1 MTLWLRFARE
11 DGRTGFGILEGDS
24 ISVHEGDLFGANVPA
39 GESLPL
45 AGVTLLT
52 PCEPQ
57 KMVCLWNNSRAV
69 AAKNNL
75 TEPAEPLYFLKAPS
89 AYLAS
94 GHVIPRPL
102 SYEGRVIYEAE
113 LGVVIGKRCSGVDE
127 AAAADHIFGFTCVN
141 DVTALELLFK
151 DPSFPQ
157 WTRAKNF
164 DGFGAFGPVVAT
176 GLDPAALTVK
186 ALLDGRERQSQSM
199 DDMFFS
205 PAKLVSL
212 ISRDMTLLPGDI
224 IACGTTVGALPMKP
238 GAKIEIVVEGVGTLS
253 NVMG

>member
-1 MTLWLRFARE
+1 MTRWLRFAHEGRE
-11 DGRTGFGILEGDS
+11 NFGTLDGETVF
-24 ISVHEGDLFGANVPA
+24 VHEGDMFGVYAPT

-52 PCEPQ
+52 PCAPQ

-69 AAKNNL
+69 AAKNAL
-75 TEPAEPLYFLKAPS
+75 AEPAEPLYFLKVPS
-89 AYLAS
+89 AYLA
-94 GHVIPRPL
+94 GGRTIPRPA
-102 SYEGRVIYEAE
+102 SYDGRVIYEAE

-127 AAAADHIFGFTCVN
+127 AATADHIFGFTCVN

-164 DGFGAFGPVVAT
+164 DGFGAFGPVIAT
-176 GLDPAALTVK
+176 GLDPRAIAVK
-186 ALLDGRERQSQSM
+186 ALLDGRERQSQTA

-212 ISRDMTLLPGDI
+212 ISRDMTLLPGDV

-238 GAKIEIVVEGVGTLS
+238 GAKIEVAIEGVGILA

>member
-11 DGRTGFGILEGDS
+11 GREGFGTLAGDS
-24 ISVHEGDLFGANVPA
+24 ISVHDGDMFGANVPT
-39 GESLPL
+39 GETLVL
-45 AGVTLLT
+45 ADVALLT
-52 PCEPQ
+52 PCVPQ

-69 AAKNNL
+69 GAKNNL
-75 TEPAEPLYFLKAPS
+75 AEPAEPLYFLKAPT

-94 GHVIPRPL
+94 GQTIPRPAF
-102 SYEGRVIYEAE
+102 YDGRVIYEAE

-127 AAAADHIFGFTCVN
+127 AAAAAHIFGLTCVN

-151 DPSFPQ
+151 DASFPQ

-164 DGFGAFGPVVAT
+164 DGFGPFGPVIAS

-186 ALLDGRERQSQSM
+186 ALLDGRERQSQAA

-205 PAKLVSL
+205 PARLVSL
-212 ISRDMTLLPGDI
+212 ISRDLTLLPGDI
-224 IACGTTVGALPMKP
+224 IACGTTVGALPLKP
-238 GAKIEIVVEGVGTLS
+238 GAKIEISIAGIGVLS
-253 NVMG
+253 NIMG

>member
-1 MTLWLRFARE
+1 MTRWLRFAHEGRE
-11 DGRTGFGILEGDS
+11 GFGALDGES
-24 ISVHEGDLFGANVPA
+24 IAVHDGELFGAKTPT
-39 GESLPL
+39 GEALPL

-52 PCEPQ
+52 PCAPQ

-75 TEPAEPLYFLKAPS
+75 AEPAEPLYFLKAPS
-89 AYLAS
+89 AYLA
-94 GHVIPRPL
+94 GGQTIARPA
-102 SYEGRVIYEAE
+102 SYDGRVIYEAE
-113 LGVVIGKRCSGVDE
+113 LGVVIGKRCSAVDE
-127 AAAADHIFGFTCVN
+127 AAAADHIFGYTCVN

-164 DGFGAFGPVVAT
+164 DGFGAFGPVIAT
-176 GLDPAALTVK
+176 GLDPQTITVK
-186 ALLDGRERQSQSM
+186 ALLDGRERQSQTP

-238 GAKIEIVVEGVGTLS
+238 GAKIEIAIDGVGTLS

>member
-1 MTLWLRFARE
+1 MAHWLRFARE
-11 DGRTGFGILEGDS
+11 GREAFGTLDGES
-24 ISVHEGDLFGANVPA
+24 ISVHDGDMFGANAPT
-39 GESLPL
+39 GETVPL

-52 PCEPQ
+52 PCAPQ

-69 AAKNNL
+69 AAKNSL
-75 TEPAEPLYFLKAPS
+75 AEPPEPLYFLKAPS

-127 AAAADHIFGFTCVN
+127 AAAAAHIFGFTCIN

-151 DPSFPQ
+151 DASFPQ

-164 DGFGAFGPVVAT
+164 DGFGPFGPVIAT
-176 GLDPAALTVK
+176 GLDPAAVTVK
-186 ALLDGRERQSQSM
+186 ALLDGRERQSQAM

-238 GAKIEIVVEGVGTLS
+238 GAKIEIVIEGLGKLT

>member
-1 MTLWLRFARE
+1 MTLWLRFTQGDRA
-11 DGRTGFGILEGDS
+11 GFGTLDGES
-24 ISVHEGDLFGANVPA
+24 ISVHEGDLFGENVPA
-39 GESLPL
+39 GETLPL
-45 AGVTLLT
+45 ASVTLLT
-52 PCEPQ
+52 PCTPQ

-69 AAKNNL
+69 AAKNAL

-94 GHVIPRPL
+94 GQTIPRPA
-102 SYEGRVIYEAE
+102 SYDGRVIYEAE
-113 LGVVIGKRCSGVDE
+113 LGVVIGKRCSAVDE
-127 AAAADHIFGFTCVN
+127 AAAGDHIFGFTCVN

-157 WTRAKNF
+157 WTRAKSF
-164 DGFGAFGPVVAT
+164 DGFGAFGPVIAT
-176 GLDPAALTVK
+176 GLDAGAITVK
-186 ALLDGRERQSQSM
+186 ALLDGRERQSQTA

-212 ISRDMTLLPGDI
+212 ISRDMTLLPGDV

-238 GAKIEIVVEGVGTLS
+238 GAKIEIAVGGVGTLV